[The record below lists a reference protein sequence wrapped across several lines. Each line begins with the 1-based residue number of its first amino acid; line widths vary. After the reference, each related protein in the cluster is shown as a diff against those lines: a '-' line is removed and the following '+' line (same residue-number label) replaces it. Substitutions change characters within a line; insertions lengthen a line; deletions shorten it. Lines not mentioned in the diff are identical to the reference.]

1 MTNKLKILLIHVSG
15 RVGDSLLA
23 TPAMETLRKHLKN
36 SKIDLLAHRNRLNL
50 FENTPNIKVLG
61 SISDKRSW
69 YKGWFSIKKY
79 DYVIVFNYGNDQ
91 TNIVRFAL
99 RVGKK
104 VIASST
110 KSQKLNAQLFKCISR
125 KENHHVHNYMEYLA
139 PLNIKKI
146 FPRIK
151 FYPNDKEK
159 EFALS
164 LLKQHKI
171 LGNTYIVGFQLVSFP
186 SRSYRDWPIDH
197 FVSLA
202 NKILAHQK
210 NAFFIIFGG
219 PDDSEKVAHFTQ
231 KFSKDQCLDLS
242 GLSLRKTAAVMA
254 MIDLYVGVDTG
265 PSHMMSAFD
274 VPMLTMYHG
283 IFPSKYYRPLEHKK
297 SIVIDHPKGSLC
309 SEKDNMS
316 DIPVDDV
323 FLKLKKF
330 LPK

>member
-23 TPAMETLRKHLKN
+23 TPAFETLRKHLKN

-69 YKGWFSIKKY
+69 YKGWLSIKKY

-110 KSQKLNAQLFKCISR
+110 KSQKLNAQLFQCIPR
-125 KENHHVHNYMEYLA
+125 KENHHVLNYMEYLA
-139 PLNIKKI
+139 PLNIKKL

-171 LGNTYIVGFQLVSFP
+171 LKNAYIIGFQLVSFP
-186 SRSYRDWPIDH
+186 SRSYKDWPIDH

-202 NKILAHQK
+202 NRILAHQK
-210 NAFFIIFGG
+210 NVFFIIFGG
-219 PDDSEKVAHFTQ
+219 PDDSKKVAQFTQ

-283 IFPSKYYRPLEHKK
+283 KFPSKYYTPMGHPY
-297 SIVIDHPKGSLC
+297 SVAMDHPKKDKC
-309 SEKDNMS
+309 SENDSMADISVDNVFS
-316 DIPVDDV
+316 KLVK
-323 FLKLKKF
+323 FLKK
-330 LPK
+330 

>member
-15 RVGDSLLA
+15 RIGDSLLV
-23 TPAMETLRKHLKN
+23 TPAIETLRRHLKN

-110 KSQKLNAQLFKCISR
+110 KSQKLNAQLFQCIPR

-186 SRSYRDWPIDH
+186 SRSYRDWPVDH

-202 NKILAHQK
+202 NRILAHQK

-219 PDDSEKVAHFTQ
+219 LDDAEKVAQFTQ
-231 KFSKDQCLDLS
+231 KLSKENYLDLS

-283 IFPSKYYRPLEHKK
+283 KFPSKYYAPMGHPY
-297 SIVIDHPKGSLC
+297 SVAMDHPKKDKC
-309 SEKDNMS
+309 SENDSMADISVDNVFS
-316 DIPVDDV
+316 KLVK
-323 FLKLKKF
+323 FLKK
-330 LPK
+330 

>member
-1 MTNKLKILLIHVSG
+1 M
-15 RVGDSLLA
+15 LA
-23 TPAMETLRKHLKN
+23 TPAIETLRKHFKN
-36 SKIDLLAHRNRLNL
+36 IHIDLLAHRNRLNL
-50 FENTPNIKVLG
+50 FEITPNIKVLG
-61 SISDKRSW
+61 SISDKRAW
-69 YKGWFSIKKY
+69 YKGWLSIKKY

-91 TNIVRFAL
+91 ANIVRFAL

-110 KSQKLNAQLFKCISR
+110 KNQKLNAQLFQCIPR
-125 KENHHVHNYMEYLA
+125 KENHHVLNYMEYLA
-139 PLNIKKI
+139 PLNIKKL

-151 FYPNDKEK
+151 FYLNDKEK

-171 LGNTYIVGFQLVSFP
+171 LGNAYIVGFQLVSFP
-186 SRSYRDWPIDH
+186 SRSYRDWPVDH

-202 NKILAHQK
+202 NRILAHQK

-219 PDDSEKVAHFTQ
+219 LDDAEKVAQFTQ
-231 KFSKDQCLDLS
+231 QLSKENYLDLS

-283 IFPSKYYRPLEHKK
+283 KFPSKYYAP
-297 SIVIDHPKGSLC
+297 IDHPYSVAMDHPKKDKC
-309 SEKDNMS
+309 SENDSMADISVDNVFS
-316 DIPVDDV
+316 KLVK
-323 FLKLKKF
+323 FLKK
-330 LPK
+330 

>member
-23 TPAMETLRKHLKN
+23 TPAFETLRKHLKN

-61 SISDKRSW
+61 SISDKRAW
-69 YKGWFSIKKY
+69 YKGWLSIKKY

-110 KSQKLNAQLFKCISR
+110 KSQKLNAQLFQCIPR
-125 KENHHVHNYMEYLA
+125 KENHHVLNYIEYLA
-139 PLNIKKI
+139 PLNIKKLL
-146 FPRIK
+146 PRIK

-159 EFALS
+159 EFALL

-171 LGNTYIVGFQLVSFP
+171 LRNAYIVGFQLVSFP
-186 SRSYRDWPIDH
+186 SRSYKDWPIDH

-202 NKILAHQK
+202 NRILAHQK

-219 PDDSEKVAHFTQ
+219 PDDSEKVAQFTQ
-231 KFSKDQCLDLS
+231 KLSKENHLDLS
-242 GLSLRKTAAVMA
+242 GLPLRKTAAVMA

-283 IFPSKYYRPLEHKK
+283 KFPSKHYAPMGHPY
-297 SIVIDHPKGSLC
+297 SVAMDHPKKDKC
-309 SEKDNMS
+309 SENDSMADISVDNVFS
-316 DIPVDDV
+316 KLVK
-323 FLKLKKF
+323 FLKK
-330 LPK
+330 

>member
-15 RVGDSLLA
+15 RIGDTLLV
-23 TPAMETLRKHLKN
+23 TPAIETLRRHLKN
-36 SKIDLLAHRNRLNL
+36 SKIDLLAHRNRLDL

-61 SISDKRSW
+61 SISEKRAW
-69 YKGWFSIKKY
+69 YKGWLSIKKY

-110 KSQKLNAQLFKCISR
+110 KSQKINAQLFQCIPR
-125 KENHHVHNYMEYLA
+125 KENHHVLNYMEYLA
-139 PLNIKKI
+139 PLNIKKL

-171 LGNTYIVGFQLVSFP
+171 LRNAYIIGLQLVSFP
-186 SRSYRDWPIDH
+186 SRSYKDWPIDH

-202 NKILAHQK
+202 NRILAHQK

-219 PDDSEKVAHFTQ
+219 LDDAEKVAQFTQ
-231 KFSKDQCLDLS
+231 KFSKENHLDLS
-242 GLSLRKTAAVMA
+242 GLSLRKTAAVMSR
-254 MIDLYVGVDTG
+254 IDLYVGVDTG
-265 PSHMMSAFD
+265 PTHMMSAFN
-274 VPMLTMYHG
+274 VPMVALYHG
-283 IFPSKYYRPLEHKK
+283 KFPSKFYRPLEHKK

-309 SEKDNMS
+309 SEKDSMS
-316 DIPVDDV
+316 DISVDDV
-323 FLKLKKF
+323 FFKLKKF

>member
-1 MTNKLKILLIHVSG
+1 M
-15 RVGDSLLA
+15 LA
-23 TPAMETLRKHLKN
+23 TPAIETLRKHFKN
-36 SKIDLLAHRNRLNL
+36 IHIDLLAHRNRLNL

-69 YKGWFSIKKY
+69 FKGWFSIKKY

-91 TNIVRFAL
+91 TNIIRFAL

-110 KSQKLNAQLFKCISR
+110 RSQKLNAQLFQCIPR
-125 KENHHVHNYMEYLA
+125 KENHHVLNYMEYLT
-139 PLNIKKI
+139 PLNIKKL

-151 FYPNDKEK
+151 FYLNDKEK

-171 LGNTYIVGFQLVSFP
+171 LRNTYIVGFQLVSFP
-186 SRSYRDWPIDH
+186 SRSYKDWPIGH

-202 NKILAHQK
+202 NKILATKK

-219 PDDSEKVAHFTQ
+219 LDDSQKVAQFTQ
-231 KFSKDQCLDLS
+231 KLSKENYLDLS

-283 IFPSKYYRPLEHKK
+283 IFPSKYYAPIGHPYSVAL
-297 SIVIDHPKGSLC
+297 DHPKIDKC
-309 SEKDNMS
+309 SENDSMEDISVDNVFS
-316 DIPVDDV
+316 KLVK
-323 FLKLKKF
+323 FLKT
-330 LPK
+330 

>member
-1 MTNKLKILLIHVSG
+1 
-15 RVGDSLLA
+15 LLA
-23 TPAMETLRKHLKN
+23 TPAIETLRKHFKN
-36 SKIDLLAHRNRLNL
+36 IHIDLLAHRNRLNL

-69 YKGWFSIKKY
+69 FKGWFSIKKY

-91 TNIVRFAL
+91 ANIVRFAL

-110 KSQKLNAQLFKCISR
+110 KNQKLNAQLFQCIPR
-125 KENHHVHNYMEYLA
+125 KENHHVLNYMEYLA
-139 PLNIKKI
+139 PLNIKKL

-151 FYPNDKEK
+151 FYPNDREK
-159 EFALS
+159 EFALY

-171 LGNTYIVGFQLVSFP
+171 LRNMYIVGFQLVSFP
-186 SRSYRDWPIDH
+186 SRSYKDWPIDH

-219 PDDSEKVAHFTQ
+219 LDDAEKVGQFTQ
-231 KFSKDQCLDLS
+231 NLSKENYLDLS

-283 IFPSKYYRPLEHKK
+283 KFPSKYYAPMGHPF
-297 SIVIDHPKGSLC
+297 SVAMDHPKKDKC
-309 SEKDNMS
+309 SENDSMADISVDNVFS
-316 DIPVDDV
+316 KLVK
-323 FLKLKKF
+323 FLKK
-330 LPK
+330 

>member
-1 MTNKLKILLIHVSG
+1 M
-15 RVGDSLLA
+15 LA
-23 TPAMETLRKHLKN
+23 TPAIETLRKHFKN
-36 SKIDLLAHRNRLNL
+36 IHIDLLAHRNRLSL

-69 YKGWFSIKKY
+69 FKGWFSIKKY

-91 TNIVRFAL
+91 TNIIRFAL

-110 KSQKLNAQLFKCISR
+110 RSQKLNAQLFQCIPR
-125 KENHHVHNYMEYLA
+125 KENHHVLNYMEYLT
-139 PLNIKKI
+139 PLNIKKL

-151 FYPNDKEK
+151 FYLNDKEK

-171 LGNTYIVGFQLVSFP
+171 LRNTYIVGFQLVSFP
-186 SRSYRDWPIDH
+186 SRSYKDWPIGH

-202 NKILAHQK
+202 NKILATKK

-219 PDDSEKVAHFTQ
+219 LDDSQKVAQFTQ
-231 KFSKDQCLDLS
+231 KLSKENYLDLS

-283 IFPSKYYRPLEHKK
+283 IFPSKYYAPIGHPFSVAL
-297 SIVIDHPKGSLC
+297 DHPKIDKC
-309 SEKDNMS
+309 SENDSMEDISVDNVFS
-316 DIPVDDV
+316 KLVK
-323 FLKLKKF
+323 FLKT
-330 LPK
+330 

>member
-1 MTNKLKILLIHVSG
+1 M
-15 RVGDSLLA
+15 LA
-23 TPAMETLRKHLKN
+23 TPAIETLRKHFKN
-36 SKIDLLAHRNRLNL
+36 IHIDLLAHRNRLNL

-69 YKGWFSIKKY
+69 FKGWFSIKKY

-110 KSQKLNAQLFKCISR
+110 RSQKLNAQLFQCIPR
-125 KENHHVHNYMEYLA
+125 KENHHVLNYMEYLT
-139 PLNIKKI
+139 PLNIKKL

-171 LGNTYIVGFQLVSFP
+171 LRNTYIVGFQLVSFP
-186 SRSYRDWPIDH
+186 SRSYKDWPIGH

-202 NKILAHQK
+202 NKILATKK

-219 PDDSEKVAHFTQ
+219 LDDSEKVAQFTQ
-231 KFSKDQCLDLS
+231 KLPKENYLDLS

-283 IFPSKYYRPLEHKK
+283 IFPSKYYAPIGHPYSVAL
-297 SIVIDHPKGSLC
+297 DHPKIDKC
-309 SEKDNMS
+309 SENDSMEDISVDNVFS
-316 DIPVDDV
+316 KLVK
-323 FLKLKKF
+323 FLKT
-330 LPK
+330 